1 MINLD
6 IQFDLIIFSFVFGM
20 LFRFFLLK
28 LDKYIHHKNV
38 FFSIINSFSYIL
50 LSSLIY
56 FYNIHKIAS
65 GILHP
70 YSILLIV
77 VGYYSF
83 KPIENIL
90 KK

>member
-1 MINLD
+1 MIDLK
-6 IQFDLIIFSFVFGM
+6 IQFDLIIFSFVYGM

-28 LDKYIHHKNV
+28 LDKYIHHKNI

-50 LSSLIY
+50 TASLLY
-56 FYNIHKIAS
+56 FYNIEKIAS

-70 YSILLIV
+70 YSILMVIL
-77 VGYYSF
+77 GYYLF
-83 KPIENIL
+83 IPIENIL